1 MTATAIIATTLRGVH
16 VTALVSL
23 FGTLLFITVLAD
35 DVRLLRVLRRVARIS
50 AVCAL
55 LAGLAWL
62 IVESSLIAGADSV
75 AATLRA
81 APVVAFQ
88 THYGR
93 WFVVRCALLAVVV
106 VLPFG
111 RRAALVIALALAGVV
126 LALQPLLG
134 HAGAIGGVGG
144 AELIASET
152 LHLLAAGAWL
162 GGLLPLFI
170 AVRMLPHEGA
180 ATACRGFTPIGL
192 AAVLLLAGTAVVQVV
207 ELMGGLPGLFGTS
220 YGHVALVKLALF
232 FVLLSLAGLNRL
244 VLTER
249 LARDPSGAA
258 QWHMSLSILCEAVL
272 GVAVIVAAGLLA
284 SLTPGTHEQP
294 VWPFPW
300 RPSMAAF
307 EDPSLRRGLILA
319 LVTAGIGIV
328 AAVAGLIWRRF
339 RREAFFSGLVIL
351 VLALSELNPLFIE
364 AYPTSFFTSP
374 TEFAA
379 TAIVH
384 GAKLFVANCA
394 ICHGLDARGDGMAA
408 KSLPVPPADLTAEHL
423 WMHNDGELYWYVA
436 HGAHTSSGGAA
447 MPGFEGTLSSEAIW
461 DLIDYL
467 HAHNAG
473 ESMRL
478 TRKWSH
484 PLPVPQFD
492 AVCPNGREVDLDDL
506 RGKVLRIVADSDEE
520 QSEPNVD
527 ASTIFLVRHHTAK
540 ANRAACVNAEP
551 EAWVAFAII
560 LGRSPDD
567 LAGWTMLAD
576 QNAWLRAA
584 WHPGEA
590 DDWNDPRV
598 LTAVIRNIMTHP
610 LVIVGASGHVHQR

>member
-1 MTATAIIATTLRGVH
+1 MTATAIIVTVLRGVH

-35 DVRLLRVLRRVARIS
+35 DVRLRRVLQRVARIS
-50 AVCAL
+50 ATCAL
-55 LAGLAWL
+55 VAGLAWL
-62 IVESSLIAGADSV
+62 VVESSVIAGTDSV

-106 VLPFG
+106 LLPFG
-111 RRAALVIALALAGVV
+111 QRAVLVIALALAGVA
-126 LALQPLLG
+126 LAMQPLLG
-134 HAGAIGGVGG
+134 HAGAIGGLVG

-170 AVRMLPHEGA
+170 AVRMLSHEGA
-180 ATACRGFTPIGL
+180 ANACRSFTPIGL

-207 ELMGGLPGLFGTS
+207 ELMGGLPGLFGTR

-232 FVLLSLAGLNRL
+232 FVLLSLAGVNRL

-249 LARDPSGAA
+249 LAGDEPRAA
-258 QWHMSLSILCEAVL
+258 RWHMRLSILCEMVL

-300 RPSMAAF
+300 RPSMAALD
-307 EDPSLRRGLILA
+307 DPSLRRGLLLA
-319 LVTAGIGIV
+319 LVTAGVGIV
-328 AAVAGLIWRRF
+328 VVAAGLIWRRY

-351 VLALSELNPLFIE
+351 VLALPQLNPLFIE
-364 AYPTSFFTSP
+364 AYPTSFLTSP

-394 ICHGLDARGDGMAA
+394 YCHGLDARGDGLAA

-436 HGAHTSSGGAA
+436 HGVPTPGGGVA

-461 DLIDYL
+461 DLIDFL

-473 ESMRL
+473 QSMRL
-478 TRKWSH
+478 TGKWSH

-492 AVCPNGREVDLDDL
+492 AVCPGGRALNLDDL
-506 RGKVLRIVADSDEE
+506 RGRVLRIVAAADDE
-520 QSEPNVD
+520 QMEPKVD
-527 ASTIFLVRHHTAK
+527 AATIFLVRHHTAK
-540 ANRAACVNAEP
+540 ANGAACVNTEP
-551 EAWVAFAII
+551 QAWVAFAII
-560 LGRSPDD
+560 LGRPPDD
-567 LAGWTMLAD
+567 LAGWKMLAD

-584 WHPGEA
+584 WHPGQA
-590 DDWNDPRV
+590 DDWNDPRA
-598 LTAVIRNIMTHP
+598 LTAVIRDIMTHP